1 MPRLPSPLPSIAV
14 PRSCLYW
21 RNRCFAGSDVMLPLS
36 PSQKNTTTTIM
47 DRTPMATHRHVQQ
60 CQRRTQLASELLR
73 PRHKPCIGPAQGL
86 TPKRGPYLD
95 QKQTPE
101 KMSTHSCRTYFRGS
115 KVDPKS
121 GPQNWVRKPSL
132 LVEISGRLYLHV
144 TTKQRSHGSHGN
156 QSMSEALWCV

>member
-1 MPRLPSPLPSIAV
+1 MTYTKYAHPDDMPRLPSPLPSIAV

-60 CQRRTQLASELLR
+60 CQRRTQLASQLLR

-86 TPKRGPYLD
+86 TPKRVPFWD
-95 QKQTPE
+95 QKQTPNE
-101 KMSTHSCRTYFRGS
+101 CPPSVGGHLSGGLKWTP
-115 KVDPKS
+115 KVDPIW
-121 GPQNWVRKPSL
+121 GPSR
-132 LVEISGRLYLHV
+132 
-144 TTKQRSHGSHGN
+144 
-156 QSMSEALWCV
+156 EAFFSKFQGYCTCM